1 MKERQRRATPQVVR
15 DLHTV
20 MGVALFLVLFASC
33 TARYANV
40 REITSIQG
48 ERLVIVSKERADQAD
63 QLGYI
68 DHQNH
73 LLLADFE
80 IDCRTKIGAVI
91 WSPSG
96 KYFLVESFGEG
107 DQGISIYEFAALQEA
122 EARDVGLIDG
132 RFLAYRELDPYRHGL
147 SQMKWIDDET
157 LQFQSVG
164 DFNKFDKEL
173 RRGYV
178 PGDSDDDGPGKTW
191 RWNIKTDRF
200 ESVMSVK

>member
-1 MKERQRRATPQVVR
+1 
-15 DLHTV
+15 
-20 MGVALFLVLFASC
+20 MGVALLLVLLASC
-33 TARYANV
+33 SSRRANV
-40 REITSIQG
+40 REIASVPDVRI
-48 ERLVIVSKERADQAD
+48 VIIREDQID

-68 DHQNH
+68 DHQNNVI
-73 LLLADFE
+73 LVVETDCLAK
-80 IDCRTKIGAVI
+80 IDAVM

-96 KYFLVESFGEG
+96 KYFLVESTGEG
-107 DQGISIYEFAALQEA
+107 DQHICIYEFAVLQA
-122 EARDVGLIDG
+122 EDEREFGLIG
-132 RFLAYRELDPYRHGL
+132 RFPAYRELDPYRHGL

-178 PGDSDDDGPGKTW
+178 PDDSDDDGPGKTW

-200 ESVMSVK
+200 ESAMPVK